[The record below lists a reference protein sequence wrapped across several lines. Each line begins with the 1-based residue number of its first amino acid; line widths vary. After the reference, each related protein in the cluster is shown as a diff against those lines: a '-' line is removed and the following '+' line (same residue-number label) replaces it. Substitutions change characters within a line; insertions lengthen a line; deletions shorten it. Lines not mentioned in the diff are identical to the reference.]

1 MKPTKQEKT
10 MKVFKNPIGT
20 TFLAAALVGGGY
32 FGGTYLLETAQ
43 FAHAQ
48 QQVEATREQL
58 AQIEDL
64 ATVFRHVGKSV
75 EPSVVNI
82 IVEKQVPGMRQPMP
96 FDDET
101 LRRFFPDND
110 GDGEPDLPPGLDPEN
125 GDAPFR
131 QQGNGSGVIMEVEN
145 GSAYILTNN
154 HVAGGAEKMII
165 TLNDGRKI
173 ENGKVIGADPKT
185 DLAVIRVEVDN
196 VIAAPWG
203 NSDELQKGDWIMA
216 FGSPFGYV
224 GSMTHGIVSA
234 LNRDNVGILGS
245 GGYENFIQVDAPI
258 NPGNSGGPLVNIRG
272 QVVGINTAIASRT
285 GGFQGIGFAIPSNQ
299 AKMVYT
305 QLRTSGK
312 VTRGWLGVSIR
323 DVSASPDLARSFGFD
338 GKSGVLVD
346 QTFPETPA
354 YEALEAGDI
363 ITQLNGKNVDD
374 MQALR
379 NAIAAT
385 PPGNEVTMQ
394 VFRGG
399 KEQQIKLKVG
409 EQPEDVAMIGRRGGG
424 RGEAPSGSAQRET
437 AGKLGVALADV
448 TPDAVQRYSL
458 GSIEKGAVI
467 TRVDPR
473 SPAAEQGLRPG
484 DVITRVGGDEVA
496 DAASAIAALK
506 DADLAKGVRLYV
518 QTRDGARFVFI
529 KTDAE

>member
-1 MKPTKQEKT
+1 MKL
-10 MKVFKNPIGT
+10 FKNPIGT
-20 TFLAAALVGGGY
+20 TLLAGALVAGGF
-32 FGGTYLLETAQ
+32 FGGNYLLESAQ

-64 ATVFRHVGKSV
+64 ATVFRHVGKTI

-82 IVEKQVPGMRQPMP
+82 VVEKEVPGMRRALP
-96 FDDET
+96 FDEDT
-101 LRRFFPDND
+101 LRRFFPDRD
-110 GDGEPDLPPGLDPEN
+110 GDGEPDLPPGLDPGGES
-125 GDAPFR
+125 FR
-131 QQGNGSGVIMEVEN
+131 QMGNGSGVIMEVEN
-145 GSAYILTNN
+145 GAAYILTNN
-154 HVAGGAEKMII
+154 HVAGGAEKMLI

-173 ENGKVIGADPKT
+173 ENGEVIGTDPKT
-185 DLAVIRVEVDN
+185 DLAVIKISVDN

-234 LNRDNVGILGS
+234 LNRDNVGILGQ

-305 QLRTSGK
+305 QLRTTGK

-323 DVSASPDLARSFGFD
+323 DVSAVPELARSFGFED
-338 GKSGVLVD
+338 RHGVLVE
-346 QTFPETPA
+346 QTFPDTPA
-354 YEALEAGDI
+354 YDTLEPGDI
-363 ITQLNGKNVDD
+363 ITELNGRKIND
-374 MQALR
+374 MQMLR

-385 PPGNEVTMQ
+385 PPGEEVTMK
-394 VFRGG
+394 VFRNG
-399 KEQQIKLKVG
+399 ETLDIKLKVG
-409 EQPEDVAMIGRRGGG
+409 EQPEDLTSVARRGS
-424 RGEAPSGSAQRET
+424 RGSSPRSSAQRET
-437 AGKLGVALADV
+437 AGKLGITLADI
-448 TPDAVQRYSL
+448 TPENIQRYSL
-458 GSIEKGAVI
+458 GAASEGAVI
-467 TRVDPR
+467 TQVEPR

-484 DVITRVGGDEVA
+484 DVITRIGNQKIT
-496 DAASAIAALK
+496 DAATALEALRQ
-506 DADLAKGVRLYV
+506 ADLSKGVRLYV

-529 KTDAE
+529 KIDEQ